1 MIPRAPHLAAV
12 RELLALFPVV
22 ALLGARQVGKTTLAR
37 QLGAEWKC
45 PFHRFDLEDP
55 DDLARLSDAAFV
67 LKSLDGLI
75 VLDEIQ
81 TRPDLFPL
89 LRALADRPGAQSRF
103 LLLGSASPELLRQ
116 SSETLAGRIGFH
128 ELPGLSLAEL
138 DTGSLDRRWRR
149 GGFPRAYLAPADSAS
164 RQWREAFIRTY
175 LERDI
180 PQIGIRLPAIALR
193 RFWTMLAH
201 YHGQTWN
208 GSELGRAL
216 AVSDKTVMRYLEV
229 LEGTYM
235 AFRLPPWHTNL
246 GKREIKAPKVYLAD
260 TGVLHTLLGIERQD
274 ALLAHPKCGA
284 SWEGLALGE
293 VILHAQAR
301 PSERF
306 FWGAHG
312 GAELDLLIVRE
323 GKKYG
328 FEAKLTRSP
337 TITPSMRSAI
347 TALGLEHLFVICH
360 GDDPP
365 WPLAERITAVPL
377 GALPHWVARSGL
389 GAGSGA

>member
-1 MIPRAPHLAAV
+1 MILRAPHLAAV

-37 QLGAEWKC
+37 QLGADWKG
-45 PFHRFDLEDP
+45 PVHRFDLEDP
-55 DDLARLSDAAFV
+55 DDLARLGDAAFV

-89 LRALADRPGAQSRF
+89 LRALADRSGMQARF
-103 LLLGSASPELLRQ
+103 LLLGSASPELLRL

-128 ELPGLSLAEL
+128 ELPGFSLGEL
-138 DTGSLDRRWRR
+138 DAGSLDRLWLR
-149 GGFPRAYLAPADSAS
+149 GGFPRAYLAPSDSAS
-164 RQWREAFIRTY
+164 RQWREVFIRTY

-180 PQIGIRLPAIALR
+180 PQLGIRLPAIALR

-216 AVSDKTVMRYLEV
+216 AVSDKTVMRYLEI

-235 AFRLPPWHTNL
+235 AFRLAPWHTNL

-260 TGVLHTLLGIERQD
+260 TGILHTLLGIERHEN
-274 ALLAHPKCGA
+274 LLAHPKCGA
-284 SWEGLALGE
+284 SWEGLALRE
-293 VILHAQAR
+293 VLLHARAR
-301 PSERF
+301 LSERF

-312 GAELDLLIVRE
+312 GAELDLLIVRD

-337 TITPSMRSAI
+337 KITPSMRSALEV
-347 TALGLEHLFVICH
+347 LGLEHLFVICH
-360 GDDPP
+360 GDEPP

-377 GALPHWVARSGL
+377 GVLPRWAARSGL
-389 GAGSGA
+389 GTGA